1 MIYERDL
8 LDEKISVLN
17 TSIYEKNVLDF
28 RILSAK
34 ILEASDS
41 SSF

>member
-17 TSIYEKNVLDF
+17 TSIYEKNVDF

>member
-8 LDEKISVLN
+8 SDEKISVLN
-17 TSIYEKNVLDF
+17 TSIYEKYFVGF